1 MTEVAIGRAR
11 DTDLAEILE
20 DYPRFWGDRAG
31 PRALHHPM
39 FVIEFGDTAFVARRD
54 GQILAYLL
62 GFVAPTRDAY
72 VHFIAVRDDARGLG
86 LARRLYETFTAVAIA
101 RGAGA
106 LKAITSPD
114 NEGSLAFHRALG
126 FTLTLAEDY
135 GGAGQARVVMRKVLT
150 GSVGPTGSVGS
161 ARPAGLPG

>member
-1 MTEVAIGRAR
+1 
-11 DTDLAEILE
+11 
-20 DYPRFWGDRAG
+20 
-31 PRALHHPM
+31 M

-72 VHFIAVRDDARGLG
+72 VHFIAARDDARGLG
-86 LARRLYETFTAVAIA
+86 LARRLYETFTA
-101 RGAGA
+101 
-106 LKAITSPD
+106 
-114 NEGSLAFHRALG
+114 
-126 FTLTLAEDY
+126 
-135 GGAGQARVVMRKVLT
+135 